1 MSYQNELSRRLGG
14 GSALAVLISVIIGSG
29 IFRVPRGVAA
39 ATGSPG
45 AMLLCWVVGGVIAMC
60 AALSVAELSTMFPRA
75 GGMYVYLREA
85 YGDRVAFMLGWVNL
99 LALPLSQAAIALVF
113 ASYLRSFVRLDE
125 MGVRAVAGGL
135 IGLVALFNYRSVR
148 LSALVQNIGTPA
160 KVLALLG
167 LSITILVFGHPTGAL
182 RESPFMWAPRSIG
195 GFGVALAAVL
205 FSYDGWAQF
214 SSLAGEVRE
223 PGRTLPRV
231 LIGGMSVVILVYL
244 LANWAYLS
252 ALRIDEMAASPI
264 VAADALS
271 RAIGPAAGS
280 VVSAL
285 VMLSAFG
292 ALNSL
297 MMTEP
302 RFFFAM
308 ARDGLFFR
316 GIAAIHERNRTPHR
330 AVLLSA
336 TLALSYVGF
345 RSFEQLAESFVIAT
359 WPFFTLAVAGVLL
372 LRRRRPDLPRPYR
385 TAGYPVVPIVFV
397 VSGILLV
404 ANALIQHPLS
414 TSVSFAVTL
423 LGWPAFT
430 LWSRHGRGRAGAPSG
445 VLNPVVE

>member
-1 MSYQNELSRRLGG
+1 MSPDNDLARRLGA
-14 GSALAVLISVIIGSG
+14 GSALAVLVSVIIGSG
-29 IFRVPRGVAA
+29 IFRVPRAIAA

-45 AMLLCWVVGGVIAMC
+45 AVLLCWVIGGIVTMC

-113 ASYLRSFVRLDE
+113 AGYLRTFVGLDE
-125 MGVRAVAGGL
+125 LGVRMVAAGL
-135 IGLVALFNYRSVR
+135 IGLVAFINYRSLR
-148 LSALVQNIGTPA
+148 LAAILQNIGTPG
-160 KVLALLG
+160 KVLALVT
-167 LSITILVFGHPTGAL
+167 LSITILVFGHRGGAMS
-182 RESPFMWAPRSIG
+182 ETPFTWMPRSIG
-195 GFGVALAAVL
+195 GFGIALVAVL
-205 FSYDGWAQF
+205 YAYDGWAQF
-214 SSLAGEVRE
+214 SSLAGEVRD

-231 LIGGMSVVILVYL
+231 LVGGMSIVIVVYL
-244 LANWAYLS
+244 AANWAYLS
-252 ALRIDEMAASPI
+252 ALRIDEMAVSPI

-271 RAIGPAAGS
+271 RAIGNVAGS
-280 VVSAL
+280 LVSAM

-316 GIAAIHERNRTPHR
+316 SISAIHPRNQTPHR
-330 AVLLSA
+330 AVVLSA
-336 TLALSYVGF
+336 MLAFFYVGF

-359 WPFFTLAVAGVLL
+359 SPLFTLAVAGVLV

-385 TAGYPVVPIVFV
+385 TPGYPIVPLVYV
-397 VSGILLV
+397 GGGIFIV
-404 ANALIQHPLS
+404 ANALIQHPVS
-414 TSVSFAVTL
+414 TGVSFAVTL
-423 LGWPAFT
+423 LGVPIFAV
-430 LWSRHGRGRAGAPSG
+430 WSRRPAARRAAVPASQVLGA
-445 VLNPVVE
+445 E